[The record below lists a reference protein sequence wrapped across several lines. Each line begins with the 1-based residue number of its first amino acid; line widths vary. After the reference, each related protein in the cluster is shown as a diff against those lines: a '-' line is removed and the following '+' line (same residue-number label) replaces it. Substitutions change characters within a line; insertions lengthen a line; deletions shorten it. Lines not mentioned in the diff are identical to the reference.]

1 MNEIEFT
8 PQNITTFL
16 KNSTLAPVILCIGT
30 DRVCGDALGPLI
42 GTMLTDRFNT
52 PSFVYGT
59 LSSPVTALNLKSAV
73 DFIKSRHPSSPV
85 IAVDSCVGKASEI
98 GKIRLFCGGI
108 KPGLATGKDL
118 PRVGDIS
125 ITATVAQSGNES
137 SLFKVSLSLVY
148 ELSLAVAKT
157 INQAVHSLKRNDNST
172 IYKYNTIVL

>member
-1 MNEIEFT
+1 MNEIAFN
-8 PQNITTFL
+8 PQNITDFL
-16 KNSTLAPVILCIGT
+16 KKSTLSPVILCIGT

-59 LSSPVTALNLKSAV
+59 LASPVTALNLNTAV

-85 IAVDSCVGKASEI
+85 IAIDSCVGKASEI
-98 GKIRLFCGGI
+98 GKIRLFYGGI

-125 ITATVAQSGNES
+125 ITATVAQSGNEN

-148 ELSLAVAKT
+148 ELSLAVAKA
-157 INQAVHSLKRNDNST
+157 IDQALYSLKSDSNST
-172 IYKYNTIVL
+172 THKYNTTAL